1 VGNVTD
7 VSPIWYWLVFFA
19 YIAFLIGVGLNAYKK
34 QKSIGNAEEE
44 SNDYWI
50 TGRSQPAYM
59 VGMSVASGW
68 MLIGMITWMTWA
80 TYDLGLSGLWVVA
93 IPWFLSNIWQFLMAR
108 PLRRIKAISQCQ
120 MLEKRFGLPARI
132 LSAPINIF
140 SYTIWSA
147 AELYAASLI
156 MAPAL
161 HISIEAMII
170 IYAIPIA
177 MYMWMGGF
185 RSVINANIVQFFM
198 GTIIL
203 LVTSIA
209 IFLTANGIA
218 SAHGTTIWGMLQAQ
232 PIVNSLAYPVDAA
245 KNSTSF
251 FAFVSLSFPLIVM
264 LGLVPGW
271 AAAEDFWL
279 KAQAARTTREARL
292 GSLYS
297 ILFNT
302 VIIVIPAAIIGILG
316 LIVFPPET
324 KDGIVSAAA
333 ILGDKGAYN
342 IISTYI
348 NSYMPPLLKGLLIF
362 LLSAHTMSTVANY
375 SNITAMN
382 LSYDVLEPLVYKKR
396 NWSAAKIVKYSRLVT
411 VFMIVVNIL
420 LAILYNS
427 PVMGATLN
435 DAYFLSSGLL
445 TAGVSVMLYVLWWK
459 RATLLGVMLGGLFG
473 TVGTFTFFILEYKVW
488 KSVYYTPI
496 WDAIFGAG
504 SMANSYLGYCVV
516 GLVCGIAGVIIGTFV
531 SPPPSEKQLSA
542 IADQPIDNNEEFF
555 AGMHD

>member
-1 VGNVTD
+1 
-7 VSPIWYWLVFFA
+7 
-19 YIAFLIGVGLNAYKK
+19 
-34 QKSIGNAEEE
+34 
-44 SNDYWI
+44 
-50 TGRSQPAYM
+50 
-59 VGMSVASGW
+59 
-68 MLIGMITWMTWA
+68 
-80 TYDLGLSGLWVVA
+80 
-93 IPWFLSNIWQFLMAR
+93 
-108 PLRRIKAISQCQ
+108 
-120 MLEKRFGLPARI
+120 MLEHRFGLPARI

-161 HISIEAMII
+161 GISIEAMII

-198 GTIIL
+198 GAIIL
-203 LVTSIA
+203 LVTTIA
-209 IFLTANGIA
+209 MYLTAHGIA
-218 SAHGTTIWGMLQAQ
+218 VAQGTTVWSMLQAQ

-245 KNSTSF
+245 KNSTSL
-251 FAFVSLSFPLIVM
+251 FAYVSLSFPIIVM

-271 AAAEDFWL
+271 AGAEDFWL
-279 KAQAARTTREARL
+279 KAQAAKSTHDARL
-292 GSLYS
+292 GAIYSLT
-297 ILFNT
+297 FNT
-302 VIIVIPAAIIGILG
+302 IIIVIPAAIIGIMG

-324 KDGIVSAAA
+324 TGGVVGAAA
-333 ILGDKGAYN
+333 ALGDKGAYN

-348 NSYMPPLLKGLLIF
+348 NAYMPPLLKALLIF

-382 LSYDVLEPLVYKKR
+382 LSYDVLQPLVYKKR
-396 NWSAAKIVKYSRLVT
+396 NWSDAKIVKWSRLVT
-411 VFMIVVNIL
+411 VFMIGINIF

-445 TAGVSVMLYVLWWK
+445 TAGIGVMIYVLWWK
-459 RATLLGVMLGGLFG
+459 RANLLGVMLGGLFG
-473 TVGTFTFFILEYKVW
+473 TIGTFTFFILEFKVF

-496 WDAIFGAG
+496 WDWVFGAG
-504 SMANSYLGYCVV
+504 AMANSYLGYCVV
-516 GLVCGIAGVIIGTFV
+516 GLVCGISGVIIGTYA
-531 SPPPSEKQLSA
+531 SPPPSKELLAAVS
-542 IADQPIDNNEEFF
+542 DTPVDDNDEFF
-555 AGMHD
+555 AGTHS

>member
-1 VGNVTD
+1 
-7 VSPIWYWLVFFA
+7 
-19 YIAFLIGVGLNAYKK
+19 
-34 QKSIGNAEEE
+34 
-44 SNDYWI
+44 
-50 TGRSQPAYM
+50 
-59 VGMSVASGW
+59 
-68 MLIGMITWMTWA
+68 
-80 TYDLGLSGLWVVA
+80 
-93 IPWFLSNIWQFLMAR
+93 
-108 PLRRIKAISQCQ
+108 
-120 MLEKRFGLPARI
+120 
-132 LSAPINIF
+132 
-140 SYTIWSA
+140 
-147 AELYAASLI
+147 
-156 MAPAL
+156 
-161 HISIEAMII
+161 
-170 IYAIPIA
+170 
-177 MYMWMGGF
+177 
-185 RSVINANIVQFFM
+185 
-198 GTIIL
+198 
-203 LVTSIA
+203 
-209 IFLTANGIA
+209 
-218 SAHGTTIWGMLQAQ
+218 
-232 PIVNSLAYPVDAA
+232 
-245 KNSTSF
+245 
-251 FAFVSLSFPLIVM
+251 
-264 LGLVPGW
+264 
-271 AAAEDFWL
+271 
-279 KAQAARTTREARL
+279 
-292 GSLYS
+292 
-297 ILFNT
+297 
-302 VIIVIPAAIIGILG
+302 
-316 LIVFPPET
+316 
-324 KDGIVSAAA
+324 
-333 ILGDKGAYN
+333 
-342 IISTYI
+342 
-348 NSYMPPLLKGLLIF
+348 MPPLLKGLLIF

>member
-1 VGNVTD
+1 MGYAD
-7 VSPIWYWLVFFA
+7 VSPLWYWFVFFL
-19 YIAFLIGVGLNAYKK
+19 YIAFLLGVGVNAYKK
-34 QKSIGNAEEE
+34 QKSSATAEEE
-44 SNDYWI
+44 HNDYWI
-50 TGRSQPAYM
+50 TGRTQPAYM

-80 TYDLGLSGLWVVA
+80 TYDLGVSGLWVVA
-93 IPWFLSNIWQFLMAR
+93 IPWFISNIWQFLMAR

-120 MLEKRFGLPARI
+120 MLEHRFGLPARI

-161 HISIEAMII
+161 GISIEAMII

-198 GTIIL
+198 GAIIL
-203 LVTSIA
+203 LVTTIA
-209 IFLTANGIA
+209 MYLTAHGIA
-218 SAHGTTIWGMLQAQ
+218 VAQGTTVWSMLQAQ

-245 KNSTSF
+245 KNSTSL
-251 FAFVSLSFPLIVM
+251 FAYVSLSFPIIVM

-271 AAAEDFWL
+271 AGAEDFWL
-279 KAQAARTTREARL
+279 KAQAAKSTHDARL
-292 GSLYS
+292 GAIYSLT
-297 ILFNT
+297 FNT
-302 VIIVIPAAIIGILG
+302 IIIVIPAAIIGIMG

-324 KDGIVSAAA
+324 TGGVVGAAA
-333 ILGDKGAYN
+333 ALGDKGAYN

-348 NSYMPPLLKGLLIF
+348 NAYMPPLLKALLIF

-382 LSYDVLEPLVYKKR
+382 LSYDVLQPLVYKKR
-396 NWSAAKIVKYSRLVT
+396 NWSDAKIVKWSRLVT
-411 VFMIVVNIL
+411 VFMIGINIF

-445 TAGVSVMLYVLWWK
+445 TAGIGVMIYVLWWK
-459 RATLLGVMLGGLFG
+459 RANLLGVMLGGLFG
-473 TVGTFTFFILEYKVW
+473 TIGTFTFFILEFKVF

-496 WDAIFGAG
+496 WDWVFGAG
-504 SMANSYLGYCVV
+504 AMANSYLGYCVV
-516 GLVCGIAGVIIGTFV
+516 GLVCGISGVIIGTYA
-531 SPPPSEKQLSA
+531 SPPRPQELLAAVSDTSV
-542 IADQPIDNNEEFF
+542 DDNDEFF
-555 AGMHD
+555 AGTHS